1 MRWPGR
7 SPAPLLP
14 DGPLVL
20 GCEDLGWSVAGR
32 RIVGGVTGAFAPGR
46 VTALVGLNGS
56 GKTTLLHLLAGL
68 RTPTSGQ
75 VRLGGVPLRGVG
87 RREVA
92 RRVAVME
99 QHATASVEL
108 TARDVVALGRIPH
121 AGGWRSLADD
131 PAVTRALAQV
141 GVAALAERSWSTLSG
156 GERQRVQLARALAQ
170 QPQILLLDE
179 PTNHLDLSHQ
189 IGLLGLVRA
198 TGLTVVVVL
207 HDLDLALAH
216 ADDVW
221 VMADGAVVA
230 QGAVGDVLDAATVAT
245 HFGVRGRVWSDAGRR
260 GFRWEGLVDA

>member
-7 SPAPLLP
+7 DPAPVLP
-14 DGPLVL
+14 PGPLML
-20 GCEDLGWSVAGR
+20 GCEDVGWSVAGR
-32 RIVGGVTGAFAPGR
+32 RIVEGISGTFAPGR

-56 GKTTLLHLLAGL
+56 GKTTLVHLLAGL
-68 RTPTSGQ
+68 RTPTSGLI
-75 VRLGGVPLRGVG
+75 RLGGVPLAAVP

-108 TARDVVALGRIPH
+108 SARDVVALGRIPH
-121 AGGWRSLADD
+121 VGGWRSLAHD
-131 PAVTRALAQV
+131 PVVADALAQV
-141 GVAALAERSWSTLSG
+141 GVAELADRSWSTLSG

-170 QPQILLLDE
+170 QPEILLLDE

-189 IGLLGLVRA
+189 IGLLALVRA
-198 TGLTVVVVL
+198 TELTAVVVL

-221 VMADGAVVA
+221 VLAAGAVVA
-230 QGAVGDVLDAATVAT
+230 QGPVAAVLDAATVAT
-245 HFGVRGRVWSDAGRR
+245 HFGVRGRVWTEAGRR